1 MQQIAAIWITL
12 VVAAFV
18 LGAST
23 VAILVVRR
31 SAEPVFGALGLI
43 ALITGAW
50 AFALISEFYTRLD
63 AVVYAL
69 AFAVAAAV
77 GGYALAST
85 LLGLLARTT
94 SVSLLG
100 IEFGA
105 DTGQA
110 ALVILGEDEPASYDE
125 SVTATAL
132 DRLSDEGLLHASIA
146 ILPFLFMA
154 QKARYR
160 AAGGTSRAARQLDS
174 LAEHVEA
181 SLSSSEFGQVAA
193 ASVEGRRGLEQ
204 AVIGAAQ
211 HGFRRI
217 VVAEAVVGTSLEL
230 DRGKCRVDALR
241 LSDHGVHIAYTDV
254 LSDSDRI
261 AALVATRIL
270 GIAGDATL
278 AGVVLVGAAQP
289 DTRSKD
295 RRDFDEQESSFLNRV
310 RMRLVE
316 RGLAETHVRI
326 AWVEWRTPDVTSAVR
341 HLAAMGCLRIV
352 VSPAC
357 FPLDTIQSTL
367 DIEIAVRQARLDPSV
382 AAITLTGYA
391 TDPAF
396 AEEIRG
402 RALSALASV
411 SS

>member
-1 MQQIAAIWITL
+1 MQETAALWITL
-12 VVAAFV
+12 VVASFA
-18 LGAST
+18 LGTST

-31 SAEPVFGALGLI
+31 SAEPAFAALGLA

-50 AFALISEFYTRLD
+50 AFALISEAYTRLD
-63 AVVYAL
+63 AVIYAL
-69 AFAVAAAV
+69 VFAAGAAV

-85 LLGLLARTT
+85 LLGLLARSE
-94 SVSLLG
+94 SVTVLG
-100 IEFGA
+100 VEIGP
-105 DTGQA
+105 DTGKA

-125 SVTATAL
+125 GATATAL
-132 DRLSDEGLLHASIA
+132 DRLSEEGLLHASIA

-181 SLSSSEFGQVAA
+181 SLSSSEFGQVGS
-193 ASVEGRRGLEQ
+193 ASVEGRRSLEQ
-204 AVIGAAQ
+204 AVISAAR

-217 VVAEAVVGTSLEL
+217 VVAEAVVGASLEL
-230 DRGKCRVDALR
+230 DRDKCRVDALR
-241 LSDHGVHIAYTDV
+241 LSDHGVCVAYTDV
-254 LSDSDRI
+254 LSDSERI

-270 GIAGDATL
+270 NIAGDPALT
-278 AGVVLVGAAQP
+278 GVVLVGAAQP

-357 FPLDTIQSTL
+357 FPLDTIRSTL

-382 AAITLTGYA
+382 TAITLTGYA
-391 TDPAF
+391 SDPAF
-396 AEEIRG
+396 AEELRG
-402 RALSALASV
+402 RALNALASV

>member
-1 MQQIAAIWITL
+1 MQPTAALWITL

-18 LGAST
+18 LGGST

-31 SAEPVFGALGLI
+31 SAEPVFAALGLA

-50 AFALISEFYTRLD
+50 AFALLSELYTRLD
-63 AVVYAL
+63 AVIYAVG
-69 AFAVAAAV
+69 FAVAAAA

-94 SVSLLG
+94 SMTLLG
-100 IEFGA
+100 VELGA

-125 SVTATAL
+125 GATATAL
-132 DRLSDEGLLHASIA
+132 DRLSDEGLLHASVA

-181 SLSSSEFGQVAA
+181 SLSASEFGQVGS
-193 ASVEGRRGLEQ
+193 ASVEGRRGLEH
-204 AVIGAAQ
+204 AVAGAAKR
-211 HGFRRI
+211 GFRRI
-217 VVAEAVVGTSLEL
+217 IVAEAVVGASLEL

-241 LSDHGVHIAYTDV
+241 LADHGVQVAYTDV

-270 GIAGDATL
+270 GIAGDASLT
-278 AGVVLVGAAQP
+278 GVVLVGAAQP
-289 DTRSKD
+289 DIRSKNQ
-295 RRDFDEQESSFLNRV
+295 RSFDEQESSFLNRV

-316 RGLAETHVRI
+316 RGLSESHVRI

-357 FPLDTIQSTL
+357 FPLDTIRSTL
-367 DIEIAVRQARLDPSV
+367 DIEIAVRQARLDSSV
-382 AAITLTGYA
+382 TAITLPGYS

-396 AEEIRG
+396 AEELRG
-402 RALSALASV
+402 RALNALAGL

>member
-1 MQQIAAIWITL
+1 MQETAGIWITL
-12 VVAAFV
+12 IVAAFV

-23 VAILVVRR
+23 VAVLVVRR
-31 SAEPVFGALGLI
+31 SAEPAFAALGLA
-43 ALITGAW
+43 ALITGGW
-50 AFALISEFYTRLD
+50 AFALISELYTRLD
-63 AVVYAL
+63 AVIYAL
-69 AFAVAAAV
+69 AFAVAAVV

-85 LLGLLARTT
+85 LLGVLARKD
-94 SVSLLG
+94 SVTILG
-100 IEFGA
+100 VELGP

-125 SVTATAL
+125 GATATSL

-181 SLSSSEFGQVAA
+181 ALPSSGFGQVGS
-193 ASVEGRRGLEQ
+193 ASVEGVRGLEQ

-211 HGFRRI
+211 RGFRRI
-217 VVAEAVVGTSLEL
+217 VVAEAVIGASLEL

-241 LSDHGVHIAYTDV
+241 LSGQGVHVTYTDV

-261 AALVATRIL
+261 AALVATRVL
-270 GIAGDATL
+270 SIAGDTL
-278 AGVVLVGAAQP
+278 LTGVVLVGAAQP
-289 DTRSKD
+289 DTRSKN

-316 RGLAETHVRI
+316 RGLAETYIRI

-352 VSPAC
+352 VAPAC
-357 FPLDTIQSTL
+357 FPLDTIRSTL
-367 DIEIAVRQARLDPSV
+367 DIEIAVRQARLDPSIT
-382 AAITLTGYA
+382 AITLTGYA

-402 RALSALASV
+402 RALSALAGV
-411 SS
+411 S